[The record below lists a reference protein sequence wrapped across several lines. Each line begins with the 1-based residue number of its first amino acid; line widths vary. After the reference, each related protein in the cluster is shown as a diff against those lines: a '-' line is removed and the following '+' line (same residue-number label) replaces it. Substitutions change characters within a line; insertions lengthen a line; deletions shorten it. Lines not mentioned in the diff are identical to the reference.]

1 MADLRLAGVLG
12 IGMLT
17 AALVAS
23 PIAQAAPSANCVS
36 DKFRDGVCQPIVPAS
51 ATTSG
56 VVAGVALPVTYVATA
71 DPAKVTAALWTHT
84 ATWYVVSGFVD
95 NPATCDTP
103 VDPALLN
110 PAAPVAI
117 APGLTAEVVQSTTSQ
132 ITAKSALRRTV
143 TTAGM
148 AGKTFCARTG
158 VALVG
163 RNVVGM
169 TKLVSNLPSAVTR
182 VTIKA
187 K

>member
-1 MADLRLAGVLG
+1 MAGLRIGGALVIGVLA
-12 IGMLT
+12 
-17 AALVAS
+17 AALLAAPS
-23 PIAQAAPSANCVS
+23 AQAAPAANCVS
-36 DKFRDGVCQPIVPAS
+36 DKFRDGVCQPIVPPA
-51 ATTSG
+51 AATSG
-56 VVAGVALPVTYVATA
+56 VVAGVALPVTYVAAA
-71 DPAKVTAALWTHT
+71 DPAKVSAALWTHT

-103 VDPALLN
+103 VDPAVLN

-132 ITAKSALRRTV
+132 ITTKSALRRTIA
-143 TTAGM
+143 TTGM

-158 VALVG
+158 VALMG